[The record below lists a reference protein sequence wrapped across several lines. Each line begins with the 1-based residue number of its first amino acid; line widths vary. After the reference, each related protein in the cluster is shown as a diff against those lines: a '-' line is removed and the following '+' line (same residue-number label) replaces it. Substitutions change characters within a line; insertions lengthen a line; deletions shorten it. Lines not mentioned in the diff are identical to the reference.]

1 MPIDAFATS
10 ALAFATGELL
20 AIVLIPQPFAFR
32 ALSLVVVA
40 IAAASRLPQTLAL
53 AMLVRLAETLWK
65 MPNCW
70 DSYYWALQIDGGM
83 LLLLLL
89 CGRHADRD
97 SLADHWATTAR
108 AQLSL
113 FYVASSFWKL
123 NTSFL
128 NPATSCA
135 PVFVLTL
142 LPTLGITPAAHL
154 AQLIARASP
163 VITILGEAAI
173 GVLLLLPS
181 RRLARYAVGLAL
193 LLHLGIALTPPPN
206 NAVPFSLKCVVRLI
220 ITHPFGVSAA
230 LGEVRPLAACPPTL
244 TLASSQNLPG

>member
-1 MPIDAFATS
+1 MQRMRMAGAHGASSSERGGQTVDGRRASS
-10 ALAFATGELL
+10 AG
-20 AIVLIPQPFAFR
+20 
-32 ALSLVVVA
+32 
-40 IAAASRLPQTLAL
+40 
-53 AMLVRLAETLWK
+53 
-65 MPNCW
+65 
-70 DSYYWALQIDGGM
+70 
-83 LLLLLL
+83 
-89 CGRHADRD
+89 
-97 SLADHWATTAR
+97 TAR
-108 AQLSL
+108 Q
-113 FYVASSFWKL
+113 
-123 NTSFL
+123 
-128 NPATSCA
+128 PATSCA